1 MEEDELEFE
10 IPGLDPKELKRARKA
25 AQKDIRDDEISDKA
39 FASRKVTRKASR
51 SNLNNEDVA

>member
-10 IPGLDPKELKRARKA
+10 IPGLDPKELKRAKKA

-39 FASRKVTRKASR
+39 LAARKTIRKTSG
-51 SNLNNEDVA
+51 SNLSNEGMA

>member
-10 IPGLDPKELKRARKA
+10 IPGLDPKELKRAKKA

-39 FASRKVTRKASR
+39 FTARKTIRKTSG
-51 SNLNNEDVA
+51 SNLSNEGVA